1 MKIAITDACIF
12 IDLIELQLSSQFFF
26 LKIEIHTTLDVFNEL
41 YPEQQEVL
49 RAYQSTGKLIIHNL
63 SPMDRMELKN
73 TAFPRSLSDVDKSV
87 ILVAQRNNAM
97 ILSSDKAVRNFAKAS
112 AIEYHGMLWI
122 FDMLIDHE
130 LIRKSEAIIK
140 INNLVENNIVYRNN
154 MELISEIK
162 NRIEKWNLL

>member
-1 MKIAITDACIF
+1 
-12 IDLIELQLSSQFFF
+12 
-26 LKIEIHTTLDVFNEL
+26 
-41 YPEQQEVL
+41 
-49 RAYQSTGKLIIHNL
+49 
-63 SPMDRMELKN
+63 MDRLELKN

-87 ILVAQRNNAM
+87 ILIAQRNNAM

-130 LIRKSEAIIK
+130 QIRKSEAILK